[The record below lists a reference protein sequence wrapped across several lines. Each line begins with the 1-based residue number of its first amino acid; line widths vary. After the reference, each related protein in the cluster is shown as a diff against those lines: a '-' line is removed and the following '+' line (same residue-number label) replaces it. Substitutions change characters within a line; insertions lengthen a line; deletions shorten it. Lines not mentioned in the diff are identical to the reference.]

1 MHHPDPMKCSALSN
15 DRRPW
20 MHRLYLFWRCSVVR
34 MLLSLVLWCGLAI
47 APELHAAGYSVQQ
60 VQSAF
65 IFNFAQFVKW
75 PPKAFHDSSAPMT
88 IGVLGSNPFGGALEG
103 AVRGETVDGR
113 RLNVRYSRRA
123 EDLKDCQIVFVSQS
137 EAGRLGAILGTF
149 QGAAILTVSD
159 IPRFCEQGGMI
170 NFMLE
175 GGKVSFAIN
184 TRPAK
189 NVGLQISPKLLRLA
203 K

>member
-1 MHHPDPMKCSALSN
+1 MIRMSTCTQL
-15 DRRPW
+15 RRGG
-20 MHRLYLFWRCSVVR
+20 WRRSIYCVVR
-34 MLLSLVLWCGLAI
+34 VLISLALWSVLSI
-47 APELHAAGYSVQQ
+47 PPELYAAGYSAQQ

-75 PPKAFHDSSAPMT
+75 PSKAFRDSSVPLT
-88 IGVLGSNPFGGALEG
+88 IGVLGSNPFGGALES

-123 EDLKDCQIVFVSQS
+123 EDLKDCQIVFVCQS

-149 QGAAILTVSD
+149 QSAAILTVSD

-184 TRPAK
+184 THPAK